1 MKFLKSIFLKLKAK
15 KTLKTYQKPLLVTL
29 LTLLLINFI
38 ILAIA
43 AIIAFAI
50 DNNNYNGALFESNFA
65 AAFVTAVK
73 WMIAPNSILS
83 YDTDKLSI
91 MVLAAVVIVI
101 EMVLFSGAI
110 VAMVTTSLRSFIDKK
125 SKAKGKIILSN
136 HFIILNW
143 NSKVPDIIFNL
154 MLKGFKN
161 NIVILS
167 NQTKEYI
174 ESEIKSLFLANDV
187 TQKYK
192 ANLII
197 KEGDPLLRG
206 NLDDISIEK
215 ASQIVVMAREDMSD
229 GDDDNILN
237 QDLLNLK
244 IVLRIGSFEIPSNT
258 QIVVET
264 DSDETRQQIENIS
277 YTVSSLKGKSVIPV
291 SFNRKIGQII
301 AQSIVSPEM
310 AEVYLEL
317 FSFQGAEFY
326 SIDSKE
332 TVEEYMNT
340 HDNSIPVV
348 KLNKL
353 FVLADDEKECLKRR
367 EGAISSI
374 VPLKPVV
381 IRPYKNCNIFVIGD
395 NKKSEFILDNLNRSA
410 ESDEFNYQIKHY
422 HKNENDLLIKDIK
435 ETEGEKKVLIL
446 SDDNVSEESYDAN
459 VFVTLIELSK
469 AFPKRENLTLITE
482 LLDSR
487 NLSSVRDFD
496 IHNTIISN
504 KMMSILITQLAMN
517 LDSKKFYHKLLTTDH
532 AGDANDFDIQ
542 ITLAKDLIEMDKEFI
557 FKSKGELLHSF
568 YKCFNGKNIL
578 IGICRND
585 DDVFFLNSNQD
596 KEEEIRVSSKDSF
609 IYVKF

>member
-50 DNNNYNGALFESNFA
+50 DNNNYNGALFGGNFA

-277 YTVSSLKGKSVIPV
+277 YTVSSLKGKSIIPV

-578 IGICRND
+578 IGICMN

-596 KEEEIRVSSKDSF
+596 KEEEIKVSSKDSF

>member
-15 KTLKTYQKPLLVTL
+15 STLKTYQKPLLVTL
-29 LTLLLINFI
+29 LTLLIINFI

-50 DNNNYNGALFESNFA
+50 DNNNYDGALFGGNFA

-110 VAMVTTSLRSFIDKK
+110 VAMVTTSLRSYIDKK

-136 HFIILNW
+136 HFVILNW

-340 HDNSIPVV
+340 HDNCIPVA

-381 IRPYKNCNIFVIGD
+381 IRPHKNCNIFVIGD
-395 NKKSEFILDNLNRSA
+395 NKKCEFILDNLNRSA

-435 ETEGEKKVLIL
+435 DTDGEKKVLIL

-504 KMMSILITQLAMN
+504 KMMSLLITQLAMN

-542 ITLAKDLIEMDKEFI
+542 VTLAKDLIEMDKELI
-557 FKSKGELLHSF
+557 FKSKQELLHSF
-568 YKCFNGKNIL
+568 YKCFKGNNIL
-578 IGICRND
+578 IGICKND
-585 DDVFFLNSNQD
+585 DIFFLNSDQD
-596 KEEEIRVSSKDSF
+596 IEEEIKVSSKDSF

>member
-50 DNNNYNGALFESNFA
+50 DNNNYNGALFGSNFA

-367 EGAISSI
+367 EGALSSI

-435 ETEGEKKVLIL
+435 ETDGEKKVLIL

-578 IGICRND
+578 IGMCRN

-596 KEEEIRVSSKDSF
+596 KEEESKVSSKDSF

>member
-50 DNNNYNGALFESNFA
+50 DNNNYNGALFGSNFA

-532 AGDANDFDIQ
+532 AGDVNDFDIQ

-585 DDVFFLNSNQD
+585 DVFFLNSNQD
-596 KEEEIRVSSKDSF
+596 KEEEIKVSSKDSF
-609 IYVKF
+609 IYVQF

>member
-435 ETEGEKKVLIL
+435 ETDGEKKVLIL

-578 IGICRND
+578 IGICRK

-596 KEEEIRVSSKDSF
+596 KEEEIKVSSKDSF

>member
-50 DNNNYNGALFESNFA
+50 DNNNYNGALFGSNFA
-65 AAFVTAVK
+65 AVFVTAVK

-367 EGAISSI
+367 EGALSSI

-435 ETEGEKKVLIL
+435 ETDGEKKVLIL

-585 DDVFFLNSNQD
+585 DVFFLNSNQD
-596 KEEEIRVSSKDSF
+596 KEEEIKVSSKDSF

>member
-50 DNNNYNGALFESNFA
+50 DNNNYNGALFGSNFA

-446 SDDNVSEESYDAN
+446 SDDNASEESYDAN

-585 DDVFFLNSNQD
+585 DVFFLNSNQD
-596 KEEEIRVSSKDSF
+596 KEEEIKVSSKDSF
-609 IYVKF
+609 IYVQF

>member
-50 DNNNYNGALFESNFA
+50 DNNNYNGALFGGNFA

-367 EGAISSI
+367 EGAISST

-585 DDVFFLNSNQD
+585 DVFFLNSNQD
-596 KEEEIRVSSKDSF
+596 KEEEIKVSSKDSF

>member
-50 DNNNYNGALFESNFA
+50 DNNNYNGALFGGNFA

-301 AQSIVSPEM
+301 AQSIVSPKM

-585 DDVFFLNSNQD
+585 DVFFLNSNQD
-596 KEEEIRVSSKDSF
+596 KEEEIKVSSKDSF

>member
-381 IRPYKNCNIFVIGD
+381 IRPNKNCNIFVIGD

-585 DDVFFLNSNQD
+585 DVFFLNSNQD
-596 KEEEIRVSSKDSF
+596 KEEEIKVSSKDSF

>member
-50 DNNNYNGALFESNFA
+50 DNNNYNGALFGGNFA

-277 YTVSSLKGKSVIPV
+277 YTVSSLKGKSIIPV

-585 DDVFFLNSNQD
+585 DVFFLNSNQD
-596 KEEEIRVSSKDSF
+596 KEEEIKVSSKDSF

>member
-50 DNNNYNGALFESNFA
+50 DNNNYNGALFGSNFA
-65 AAFVTAVK
+65 ASFVTAVK

-367 EGAISSI
+367 EGALSSI

-435 ETEGEKKVLIL
+435 ETDGEKKVLIL

-585 DDVFFLNSNQD
+585 DVFFLNSNQD
-596 KEEEIRVSSKDSF
+596 KEEEIKVSSKDSF

>member
-50 DNNNYNGALFESNFA
+50 DNNNYNGALFGGNFA

-585 DDVFFLNSNQD
+585 DVFFLNSNQD
-596 KEEEIRVSSKDSF
+596 KEEEIKVSSKDSF
-609 IYVKF
+609 IYVQF

>member
-50 DNNNYNGALFESNFA
+50 DNNNYNGALFGSNFA

-310 AEVYLEL
+310 AEFYLEL

-435 ETEGEKKVLIL
+435 ETDGEKKVLIL

-585 DDVFFLNSNQD
+585 DVFFLNSNQD
-596 KEEEIRVSSKDSF
+596 KEEEIKVSSKDSF

>member
-50 DNNNYNGALFESNFA
+50 DNNNYNGALFGSNFA

-435 ETEGEKKVLIL
+435 ETDGEKKVLIL

-585 DDVFFLNSNQD
+585 DVFFLNSNQD
-596 KEEEIRVSSKDSF
+596 KEEEIKVSSKDSF

>member
-29 LTLLLINFI
+29 LTLLIINFI

-50 DNNNYNGALFESNFA
+50 DNNNYNGALFGSNFA

-446 SDDNVSEESYDAN
+446 SDDNVSGESYDAN

-469 AFPKRENLTLITE
+469 AFPKGENLTLITE

-585 DDVFFLNSNQD
+585 DVFFLNSNQD
-596 KEEEIRVSSKDSF
+596 KEEEIKVSSKDSF

>member
-50 DNNNYNGALFESNFA
+50 DNNNYNGALFGSNFA

-332 TVEEYMNT
+332 TVEEYMNA

-585 DDVFFLNSNQD
+585 DVFFLNSNQD
-596 KEEEIRVSSKDSF
+596 KEEEIKVSSKDSF

>member
-50 DNNNYNGALFESNFA
+50 DNNNYNGALFGSNFA

-197 KEGDPLLRG
+197 KDGDPLLRG

-435 ETEGEKKVLIL
+435 ETDGEKKVLIL

-585 DDVFFLNSNQD
+585 DVFFLNSNQD
-596 KEEEIRVSSKDSF
+596 KEEEIKVSSKDSF

>member
-50 DNNNYNGALFESNFA
+50 DNNNYNGALFGSNFA
-65 AAFVTAVK
+65 AAFVTSVK

-435 ETEGEKKVLIL
+435 ETDGEKKVLIL

-585 DDVFFLNSNQD
+585 DVFFLNSNQD
-596 KEEEIRVSSKDSF
+596 KEEEIKVSSKDSF

>member
-15 KTLKTYQKPLLVTL
+15 STLKTYQKPLLVTL
-29 LTLLLINFI
+29 LTLLIINFI

-50 DNNNYNGALFESNFA
+50 DNNNYDGALFGGNFA

-110 VAMVTTSLRSFIDKK
+110 VAMVTTSLRSYIDKK

-136 HFIILNW
+136 HFVILNW

-154 MLKGFKN
+154 MLKGVKN

-244 IVLRIGSFEIPSNT
+244 IVLRIGSFDIPSNT

-277 YTVSSLKGKSVIPV
+277 FTVSSLKGKSVIPV

-326 SIDSKE
+326 SLDSKE

-340 HDNSIPVV
+340 HDNSIPVA

-374 VPLKPVV
+374 VPLRPVV
-381 IRPYKNCNIFVIGD
+381 IRPHKNCNIFVIGD
-395 NKKSEFILDNLNRSA
+395 NKKCEFILDNLNRSA

-435 ETEGEKKVLIL
+435 ETDGEKKVLIL

-459 VFVTLIELSK
+459 VFVTLIEISK

-504 KMMSILITQLAMN
+504 KMMSLLITQLAMN

-542 ITLAKDLIEMDKEFI
+542 VTLAKDLIEMDKELI
-557 FKSKGELLHSF
+557 FKSKQELLHSF
-568 YKCFNGKNIL
+568 YKCFNGNNIL
-578 IGICRND
+578 IGICKND
-585 DDVFFLNSNQD
+585 DIFFLNSDQD
-596 KEEEIRVSSKDSF
+596 KEEEIKVSSKDSF
-609 IYVKF
+609 VYVKF

>member
-532 AGDANDFDIQ
+532 AGDVNDFDIQ

-585 DDVFFLNSNQD
+585 DVFFLNSNQD
-596 KEEEIRVSSKDSF
+596 KEEEIKVSSKDSF
-609 IYVKF
+609 IYVQF

>member
-50 DNNNYNGALFESNFA
+50 DNNNYNGALFGSNFA

-435 ETEGEKKVLIL
+435 ETDGEKKVLIL

-585 DDVFFLNSNQD
+585 DVFFLNSNQD
-596 KEEEIRVSSKDSF
+596 EEEEIKVSSKDSF

>member
-50 DNNNYNGALFESNFA
+50 DNNNYNGALFGSNFA

-585 DDVFFLNSNQD
+585 DVFFLNSNQD
-596 KEEEIRVSSKDSF
+596 KEEEIKVSSKDSF
-609 IYVKF
+609 IYDQF

>member
-50 DNNNYNGALFESNFA
+50 DNNNYNGALFGSNFA

-367 EGAISSI
+367 EGALSSI

-435 ETEGEKKVLIL
+435 ETDGEKKVLIL

-585 DDVFFLNSNQD
+585 DVFFLNSNQD
-596 KEEEIRVSSKDSF
+596 KEEEIKVSSKDSF

>member
-50 DNNNYNGALFESNFA
+50 DNNNYNGALFGSNFA
-65 AAFVTAVK
+65 AAFVTSVK

-367 EGAISSI
+367 EGALSSI

-435 ETEGEKKVLIL
+435 ETDGEKKVLIL

-487 NLSSVRDFD
+487 NLSSARDFD

-517 LDSKKFYHKLLTTDH
+517 LESKKFYHKLLTTDH

-542 ITLAKDLIEMDKEFI
+542 ITLAKELIEMDKEFI

-585 DDVFFLNSNQD
+585 DVFFLNSNQD
-596 KEEEIRVSSKDSF
+596 KEEEIKVSSKDSF

>member
-50 DNNNYNGALFESNFA
+50 DNNNYNGALFGSNFA
-65 AAFVTAVK
+65 AAFVTSVK

-215 ASQIVVMAREDMSD
+215 DSQIVVMAREDMSD

-367 EGAISSI
+367 EGALSSI

-435 ETEGEKKVLIL
+435 ETDGEKKVLIL

-585 DDVFFLNSNQD
+585 DVFFLNSNQD
-596 KEEEIRVSSKDSF
+596 KEEEIKVSSKDSF

>member
-517 LDSKKFYHKLLTTDH
+517 LDSKKFYHKLLTMDH
-532 AGDANDFDIQ
+532 AGDVNDFDIQ

-585 DDVFFLNSNQD
+585 DVFFLNSNQD
-596 KEEEIRVSSKDSF
+596 KEEEIKVSSKDSF
-609 IYVKF
+609 IYVQF

>member
-50 DNNNYNGALFESNFA
+50 DNNNYNGALFGSNFA

-367 EGAISSI
+367 EGALSSI

-435 ETEGEKKVLIL
+435 ETHGEKKVLIL
-446 SDDNVSEESYDAN
+446 YDDNVSEKYYDAN

-585 DDVFFLNSNQD
+585 DVFFLNSNQD
-596 KEEEIRVSSKDSF
+596 EEEEIKVSSKDSF

>member
-15 KTLKTYQKPLLVTL
+15 STLKTYQKPLLVTL
-29 LTLLLINFI
+29 LTLLIINFI

-50 DNNNYNGALFESNFA
+50 DNNNYDGALFGGNFA

-101 EMVLFSGAI
+101 EMVLFIGAI
-110 VAMVTTSLRSFIDKK
+110 VAMVTTSLRSYIDKK

-136 HFIILNW
+136 HFVILNW

-154 MLKGFKN
+154 MLKGVKN

-244 IVLRIGSFEIPSNT
+244 IVLRIGSFDIPSNT

-277 YTVSSLKGKSVIPV
+277 FTVSSLKGKSVIPV

-326 SIDSKE
+326 SLDSKE

-340 HDNSIPVV
+340 HDNSIPVA

-374 VPLKPVV
+374 VPLRPVV
-381 IRPYKNCNIFVIGD
+381 IRPHKNCNIFVIGD
-395 NKKSEFILDNLNRSA
+395 NKKCEFILDNLNRSA

-435 ETEGEKKVLIL
+435 ETDGEKKVLIL

-459 VFVTLIELSK
+459 VFVTLIEISK

-504 KMMSILITQLAMN
+504 KMMSLLITQLAMN

-542 ITLAKDLIEMDKEFI
+542 VTLAKDLIEMDKELI
-557 FKSKGELLHSF
+557 FKSKQELLHSF
-568 YKCFNGKNIL
+568 YKCFNGNNNL
-578 IGICRND
+578 IGICKND
-585 DDVFFLNSNQD
+585 DIFFLNSDQD
-596 KEEEIRVSSKDSF
+596 KEEEIKVSSKDSF
-609 IYVKF
+609 VYVKF

>member
-50 DNNNYNGALFESNFA
+50 DNNNYNGALFGSNFA

-353 FVLADDEKECLKRR
+353 FALADDEKECLKRR

-435 ETEGEKKVLIL
+435 ETDGEKKVLIL

-585 DDVFFLNSNQD
+585 DVFFLNSNQD
-596 KEEEIRVSSKDSF
+596 KEEEIKVSSKDSF

>member
-50 DNNNYNGALFESNFA
+50 DNNNYNGALFGGNFA

-585 DDVFFLNSNQD
+585 DVFFLNSNQD
-596 KEEEIRVSSKDSF
+596 KEEEIKVSSKDSF

>member
-50 DNNNYNGALFESNFA
+50 DNNNYNGALFGSNFA

-532 AGDANDFDIQ
+532 AGDVNDFDIQ

-578 IGICRND
+578 IGISRN

-596 KEEEIRVSSKDSF
+596 KEEEIKVSSKDSF
-609 IYVKF
+609 IYVQF